1 MMTFKEHCSL
11 IRIRNEKLQV
21 ASNYQR
27 GLHKAAQAAA
37 VENDGTRNVW
47 DLFEG
52 LWQCASH
59 ARIGKV
65 LPFSFMS
72 YETH

>member
-1 MMTFKEHCSL
+1 
-11 IRIRNEKLQV
+11 V